1 MKHFATTKHQPE
13 QQDDAALF
21 SRRNVELARA
31 HLATMAPER
40 RAQRTVTSPTTGVWR
55 MMRRSAGA
63 SVATS
68 AATSGMGWRM
78 VVCTG

>member
-40 RAQRTVTSPTTGVWR
+40 RAQLQREWDADPV
-55 MMRRSAGA
+55 GA
-63 SVATS
+63 PREIVL
-68 AATSGMGWRM
+68 
-78 VVCTG
+78 